1 MSTCSNRELHP
12 EGCTC
17 ITDEELDFD
26 TMETP
31 EPKPL
36 DEVDLD
42 VIIARASLPNLAALL
57 KQGMDKGLIQP
68 QKKYN

>member
-1 MSTCSNRELHP
+1 MCIRES
-12 EGCTC
+12 
-17 ITDEELDFD
+17 
-26 TMETP
+26 
-31 EPKPL
+31 